1 MMREKHRYVLVESTV
16 SMEGMENKLYNQ
28 LFYTIG
34 SAEYS
39 NVNPK
44 IISAKGNSVLIK
56 CSLEGFSKLVLALTF
71 IKSMEKSPV
80 AFYTI
85 KASGTIRALL
95 AEGKSGKAL
104 SPRT

>member
-1 MMREKHRYVLVESTV
+1 MMREKHRYILVESTA

-28 LFYTIG
+28 LFYAIG

-39 NVNPK
+39 KVNPK
-44 IISAKGNSVLIK
+44 IISAKGNSVLIR
-56 CSLEGFSKLVLALTF
+56 CSLAGFGKLVLALTF
-71 IKSMEKSPV
+71 IKSIDKNPI

-95 AEGKSGKAL
+95 AGSKNSKAL
-104 SPRT
+104 SPAA

>member
-1 MMREKHRYVLVESTV
+1 MREKHRYILVDSTE

-34 SAEYS
+34 SSEYS

-44 IISAKGNSVLIK
+44 IIFARGRSVLIK
-56 CSLEGFSKLVLALTF
+56 CSLQGFSRLVLALTF
-71 IKSMEKSPV
+71 IKSIDKMPI

-85 KASGTIRALL
+85 KTSGTIRALL
-95 AEGKSGKAL
+95 SESKKNGGA
-104 SPRT
+104 